1 MEKYGEIGDI
11 WSFIL
16 PASAL
21 AAWCAASYILNVP
34 AYIIPTPGDVAA
46 SLVNFA
52 AGYGLAGPYSG
63 GLLVHSAA
71 SAGRVAHGFFLA
83 LCAGLPLGILTG
95 SFSKARRIFDP
106 FVHLLRMVPGIGWLP
121 IAMVWF
127 GVGRAT
133 AVFLISLA
141 AFFPIYLS
149 TSIAVR
155 QVPEKLVQAARILGA
170 EGPTLFV
177 HVIIPASAAGIIS
190 GLRLGLGV
198 SWAYVVLGELTGV
211 SKGLGAVMM
220 NARMLGD
227 TSMII
232 VSMIVIALL
241 GWLSD
246 RLLLALIKRVHPS
259 KEVLSHE

>member
-1 MEKYGEIGDI
+1 M
-11 WSFIL
+11 
-16 PASAL
+16 
-21 AAWCAASYILNVP
+21 
-34 AYIIPTPGDVAA
+34 
-46 SLVNFA
+46 
-52 AGYGLAGPYSG
+52 
-63 GLLVHSAA
+63 
-71 SAGRVAHGFFLA
+71 
-83 LCAGLPLGILTG
+83 
-95 SFSKARRIFDP
+95 
-106 FVHLLRMVPGIGWLP
+106 
-121 IAMVWF
+121 
-127 GVGRAT
+127 
-133 AVFLISLA
+133 AV
-141 AFFPIYLS
+141 
-149 TSIAVR
+149 
-155 QVPEKLVQAARILGA
+155 AARILGA

-177 HVIIPASAAGIIS
+177 HVIIPASAAGILS